1 MTQERARA
9 RRRPTVRRL
18 FASGEF
24 SALFSARVLSDWG
37 DALAKVALASLVLS
51 RSGSAL
57 LSAAVFAVSF
67 LPQVFGQAVLGPV
80 ADRLPRRALMV
91 VCDLLRAGFVVLLV
105 LAVLAD
111 LPLLVLLAVL
121 FVVELVG
128 APFFAAGQA
137 LLTEVFTDGGLFLRA
152 SSLMQVSRQV
162 NLVLGYAVGGTVVAL
177 VGASKALWI
186 DAVTFALS
194 GLLVALFVRTRP
206 AALDGGV
213 QGLRQLLL
221 DLREGTSYLRRD
233 RSLRSLVLLAWA
245 MLLAVVA
252 PEAVALPL
260 AVAQGGDT
268 RAGGV
273 LLAAVPLGLALGA
286 FVVGRWSPM
295 TQVRSMLPMA
305 ALLPMP
311 LLGLALDPRWQL
323 VAVLYLVTGALQ
335 AFLVPLM
342 GTFAVLAP
350 PQLRGRL
357 NGVAGAGFSLVSAL
371 SFLVV
376 GFVADRT
383 SPVFAVVLAAAVS
396 LVAIAV
402 AWPRW
407 PQGQL
412 EQAAERAYV

>member
-1 MTQERARA
+1 M
-9 RRRPTVRRL
+9 
-18 FASGEF
+18 
-24 SALFSARVLSDWG
+24 
-37 DALAKVALASLVLS
+37 
-51 RSGSAL
+51 
-57 LSAAVFAVSF
+57 
-67 LPQVFGQAVLGPV
+67 
-80 ADRLPRRALMV
+80 
-91 VCDLLRAGFVVLLV
+91 
-105 LAVLAD
+105 
-111 LPLLVLLAVL
+111 
-121 FVVELVG
+121 
-128 APFFAAGQA
+128 
-137 LLTEVFTDGGLFLRA
+137 FTDGGLFLRA

-213 QGLRQLLL
+213 QGLRRLLL

-311 LLGLALDPRWQL
+311 LLGLALDPRWRL

-350 PQLRGRL
+350 PQPARAAQRRGRCRLLAGVGAVVPRRGIRRRPHEPRLRGGARGRRQPRRHRRRVAAVAAGSARAGRRTGLRL
-357 NGVAGAGFSLVSAL
+357 AAVQGTCRASTASIVSA
-371 SFLVV
+371 
-376 GFVADRT
+376 
-383 SPVFAVVLAAAVS
+383 SPAVRS
-396 LVAIAV
+396 G
-402 AWPRW
+402 RCRST
-407 PQGQL
+407 
-412 EQAAERAYV
+412 RAKRSARPAG